1 MRHMHIMRR
10 NTKSN
15 SIEGN
20 QLGHVTLSQETS
32 ALSNKDT
39 PAVQSEVVIPGVGQV
54 PETPNSLENALT
66 KLSACETTTLKGEKV
81 APKQTTIPELAQR
94 TDPMPETPETSSS
107 DDKNKLVDL
116 KPIEAPPETPNKQV
130 LSSTQPI
137 PKQLK
142 TS

>member
-1 MRHMHIMRR
+1 
-10 NTKSN
+10 
-15 SIEGN
+15 
-20 QLGHVTLSQETS
+20 
-32 ALSNKDT
+32 
-39 PAVQSEVVIPGVGQV
+39 VVIPGVGQV

-66 KLSACETTTLKGEKV
+66 KLSAGETTTLKGEKV

-94 TDPMPETPETSSS
+94 TDPMPETPETSSD

-130 LSSTQPI
+130 LSSTQLI